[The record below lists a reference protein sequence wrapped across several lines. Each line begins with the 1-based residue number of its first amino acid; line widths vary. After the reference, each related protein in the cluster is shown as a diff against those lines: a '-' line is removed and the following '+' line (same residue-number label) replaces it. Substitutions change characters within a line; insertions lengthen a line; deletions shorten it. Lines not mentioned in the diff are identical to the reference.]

1 MSDEVSKNDS
11 VEIETRT
18 EGTNSQ
24 ERPLLQAIREKS
36 TSTDELQ
43 EPSSSHIYLS
53 PPDEGRRFPLLTK
66 PRAVLIAAVAFLLL
80 IACIVAFLLWRQQT
94 RDTRTATISREKGG
108 LKEAAA
114 SVTPTPEASPAMA
127 LTDQAILEAVKTA
140 VSNYNPPGFG
150 KYAFEINQG
159 VVTINGEA
167 ETQPEKDGVE
177 NVVRPLPGVKA
188 IVNNLVVRLN
198 SVMTPVKLNQ
208 AEAKRLDEAMRKQ
221 LEQQAS
227 TEPKVDPE
235 VQKKLDAD
243 READRKRRDLA
254 AAKNREEDDRTRRE
268 EEDRLN
274 REAAD
279 YQRRIEEMR
288 TAEAQRRA
296 RAEQAK
302 LETSVLKLGTIAW
315 SGMVD
320 GVAEIVIS
328 GNSASVRSVSGEMPR
343 EVKSSF
349 SAPVPHAPV
358 QVNLVTSTGRG
369 AVSLAQQ
376 PSASNGYTAIVR
388 VDDSAKSGFQR
399 YEFTLRW
406 PLTPILTST
415 RYTQKQKAGLL
426 PGAGSVRPLPGGYAG
441 GY

>member
-18 EGTNSQ
+18 EGMSSH

-36 TSTDELQ
+36 SSGTDELQ
-43 EPSSSHIYLS
+43 ESSSAHLYLS

-66 PRAVLIAAVAFLLL
+66 PRAVLIAAAGVLLL
-80 IACIVAFLLWRQQT
+80 IASVVGFLLWRQQN
-94 RDTRTATISREKGG
+94 RDSRTATISRDKAGQ
-108 LKEAAA
+108 KEAAA
-114 SVTPTPEASPAMA
+114 SVTPTPDATPAVA

-208 AEAKRLDEAMRKQ
+208 AEAKRLEEAMRKQ
-221 LEQQAS
+221 LEQQAQP
-227 TEPKVDPE
+227 EPKVDPE

-243 READRKRRDLA
+243 REAERKRRDLA

-328 GNSASVRSVSGEMPR
+328 GGSASIRNVSGEMPR

-349 SAPVPHAPV
+349 SAPVPRAPV

-369 AVSLAQQ
+369 AISLAQQ

-388 VDDSAKSGFQR
+388 VDDSAKGGFQR

-406 PLTPILTST
+406 TL
-415 RYTQKQKAGLL
+415 Q
-426 PGAGSVRPLPGGYAG
+426 
-441 GY
+441 

>member
-1 MSDEVSKNDS
+1 MTDEVEKNDA
-11 VEIETRT
+11 VEPDTRS
-18 EGTNSQ
+18 EEADSQ
-24 ERPLLQAIREKS
+24 QRPLLQAIREKS
-36 TSTDELQ
+36 TSTPDDPAESATPLL
-43 EPSSSHIYLS
+43 YLS

-66 PRAVLIAAVAFLLL
+66 PRAVLIAAAGVLLL
-80 IACIVAFLLWRQQT
+80 VASVVGFLLWRQQS
-94 RDTRTATISREKGG
+94 RDARIATISRDTTGQKD
-108 LKEAAA
+108 AVNA
-114 SVTPTPEASPAMA
+114 VTPTPEATPAGP
-127 LTDQAILEAVKTA
+127 LTDEAVLEAVKTA

-150 KYAFEINQG
+150 KYAFEIHEG
-159 VVTINGEA
+159 IVTINGEA

-208 AEAKRLDEAMRKQ
+208 AEAKRLEEAMRKQ
-221 LEQQAS
+221 LEQQAQP
-227 TEPKVDPE
+227 EPKVDPE

-243 READRKRRDLA
+243 REAERKRRDLA
-254 AAKNREEDDRTRRE
+254 AAKNREEEDKARRE
-268 EEDRLN
+268 EEDRLK

-279 YQRRIEEMR
+279 YQRRLEEMR
-288 TAEAQRRA
+288 TVEAQRRA
-296 RAEQAK
+296 RAEQAR

-328 GNSASVRSVSGEMPR
+328 GGSASVRTVSGEMPR

-349 SAPVPHAPV
+349 SAPVPRAPV

-388 VDDSAKSGFQR
+388 VDDSSKGGFQR
-399 YEFTLRW
+399 YEFTLKW
-406 PLTPILTST
+406 VL
-415 RYTQKQKAGLL
+415 Q
-426 PGAGSVRPLPGGYAG
+426 
-441 GY
+441 

>member
-11 VEIETRT
+11 VGIETRT
-18 EGTNSQ
+18 EGMSSE

-36 TSTDELQ
+36 ATDELP
-43 EPSSSHIYLS
+43 EPSSSHIYVS

-66 PRAVLIAAVAFLLL
+66 PRAVLLAAAAVLLL
-80 IACIVAFLLWRQQT
+80 IASIVAFLLWRQQS
-94 RDTRTATISREKGG
+94 RDARNATISREKLGQ
-108 LKEAAA
+108 KEATA
-114 SVTPTPEASPAMA
+114 SVTPTPGTTPLVA

-150 KYAFEINQG
+150 KYAFEINEG
-159 VVTINGEA
+159 IVTINGEA

-198 SVMTPVKLNQ
+198 SVMTPVKVNQ
-208 AEAKRLDEAMRKQ
+208 AEAKRLEEAMRKQ
-221 LEQQAS
+221 LEQPAQG
-227 TEPKVDPE
+227 EPKVDPE

-243 READRKRRDLA
+243 READRIRRDQA
-254 AAKNREEDDRTRRE
+254 AAKIREEDDRTRRA

-296 RAEQAK
+296 RAEQAR

-328 GNSASVRSVSGEMPR
+328 GGSASVRSVNGEMPR

-349 SAPVPHAPV
+349 SAPVPRAPV
-358 QVNLVTSTGRG
+358 QVNLVTSNGRG

-406 PLTPILTST
+406 TL
-415 RYTQKQKAGLL
+415 Q
-426 PGAGSVRPLPGGYAG
+426 
-441 GY
+441 